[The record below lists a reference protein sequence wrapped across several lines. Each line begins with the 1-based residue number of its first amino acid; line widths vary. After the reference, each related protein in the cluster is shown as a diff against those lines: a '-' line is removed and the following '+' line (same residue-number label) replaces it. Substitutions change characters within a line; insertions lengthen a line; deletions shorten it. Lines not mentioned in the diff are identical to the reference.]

1 MLIFKTFY
9 VTISTK
15 GGIEMN
21 IADRLKKIRQ
31 TLNMNQV
38 DFGNKI
44 NLTKFAISNYENN
57 RNNIPERVIL
67 DICRVYNVSEDWIRN
82 ESGDMFMTLLEED
95 EFMGV
100 ATEISLSNDSFIR
113 QAIIEYWKLDEKTK
127 NIIKASFLKIAD
139 NCRG

>member
-1 MLIFKTFY
+1 
-9 VTISTK
+9 
-15 GGIEMN
+15 MN

-127 NIIKASFLKIAD
+127 NIIKTSFLKIAD